1 VQNRC
6 DGIDKSMIM
15 LSDISFQLAIATTFV
30 SAVHFKAIDRI
41 RRNDTFLV
49 SFKSSLSHGVCS
61 KFTAAA

>member
-1 VQNRC
+1 
-6 DGIDKSMIM
+6 MIM